1 MQYRMECGIKRDEEF
16 MKVPVSWLNEYVD
29 VSDLS
34 VKELADKLTFSGVEV
49 EGIEEVGVT
58 LDEHF
63 VVGEVLACEPHANSD
78 HLHVCRVADGAQ
90 EWQVVCG
97 APNARAGLKVA
108 FAKVGAI
115 IPEGGFTIKK
125 AKLRG
130 VESFGMLCS
139 ARELKLSGDHAG
151 IMELDPALQIGTLMR
166 EVLPLPETVLDLEIT
181 WNRPDCLSIIG
192 IAREFAALLKRP
204 LRLPSV
210 DYKETE
216 AAAETFAKVV
226 VEDQVK
232 CTRYTAR
239 VMTGVK
245 DGESPAWM
253 RRRLEMCGVRSIS
266 LTVDVT
272 NYVMLE
278 CGQPLHAFD
287 YRTLAERTIV
297 VRRAR
302 PGEQI
307 TTLDGVARA
316 LDEEML
322 VIADAA
328 VPSAVAGIMGG
339 AGSEIAAGTEHV
351 LLESALFDAA
361 STKFTATRLGLATE
375 SSRRFERGV
384 DPDLADWAS
393 RRAVALLAEHG
404 QAQVAEGVI
413 DVDARAFKCREVR
426 LRFGRAREII
436 GVAMPDAEMA
446 GILTALGLEEIARDA
461 ESALFRIPS
470 YRLDLTLEADLVEEI
485 ARMHGLDSIPE
496 GVPETAAVSM
506 LSDREFYAKATCRQ
520 TLLGLGFSEAMHYSF
535 LAAQELDVFDGRGR
549 AQRVVLPNPVSADY
563 GVLRDSLLPQLAG
576 SLGRNASRQVES
588 AALFEMGR
596 VFFKGADGQPAE
608 EERVALGLTGPFGR
622 TAMDRRRAVSA
633 EEAMLWLKG
642 AVENLAAAM
651 RAGGVS
657 LRPAEH
663 PAMEPGWCAEILLN
677 NEQVGCMGLLSAALR
692 HQWRMTAPM
701 PLAELKVAP
710 LLAGFGQRPAVKAV
724 PQYPAVR
731 RDVAF
736 VAGSDVKHADVVGV
750 IRKAAPAELTG
761 IELFDMFTSKEIGQ
775 GKRSLGY
782 ALEFRS
788 SERTLTDG
796 EVNAAFAKIIKAL
809 KETLGVEVRE
819 E

>member
-1 MQYRMECGIKRDEEF
+1 

-34 VKELADKLTFSGVEV
+34 VKDLADKLTFSGVEV
-49 EGIEEVGVT
+49 ESVDEVGVT
-58 LDEHF
+58 LDDHF

-78 HLHVCRVADGAQ
+78 HLLVCRVADGGQ

-108 FAKVGAI
+108 FAKIGAV

-130 VESFGMLCS
+130 MESFGMLCS
-139 ARELKLSGDHAG
+139 ARELKLSDDHEG
-151 IMELDPALQIGTLMR
+151 IMELDPALKIGTLMSD
-166 EVLPLPETVLDLEIT
+166 VLPLPETVLDLEIT

-210 DYKETE
+210 EYTE
-216 AAAETFAKVV
+216 AEAAVETFAQVV
-226 VEDQVK
+226 VEDRVK
-232 CTRYTAR
+232 CPRYTAR
-239 VMTGVK
+239 VMTGVQ
-245 DGESPAWM
+245 DGESPEWM
-253 RRRLEMCGVRSIS
+253 RRRLELCGVRAIS

-287 YRTLAERTIV
+287 YRKLAERKIV

-302 PGEQI
+302 PDEKI
-307 TTLDGVARA
+307 TTLDGVERA
-316 LDEEML
+316 LGEEML

-328 VPSAVAGIMGG
+328 APSAVAGIMGG

-361 STKFTATRLGLATE
+361 STKSTATRLGLATE

-404 QAQVAEGVI
+404 QARVAKGVI
-413 DVDARAFKCREVR
+413 DVDAREFRPPAVR

-436 GVAMPDAEMA
+436 GVSMPDIEMV
-446 GILTALGLEEIARDA
+446 GILTSLGMEEVSRDA
-461 ESALFRIPS
+461 ESALLRIPS
-470 YRLDLTLEADLVEEI
+470 YRLDLTMEADLIEEI
-485 ARMHGLDSIPE
+485 ARMHGLDAIPD
-496 GVPETAAVSM
+496 GVPETTAVSM
-506 LSDREFYAKATCRQ
+506 LSDREFYAKASCCQ
-520 TLLGLGFSEAMHYSF
+520 TLLSMGFSEAMHYSF
-535 LAAQELDVFDGRGR
+535 LSSQELDAFDKRGQER
-549 AQRVVLPNPVSADY
+549 RVVLPNPVSADY

-596 VFFKGADGQPAE
+596 VFFKGEDGQPGE
-608 EERVALGLTGPFGR
+608 EERVALGLMGPFGR
-622 TAMDRRRAVSA
+622 NAVDRRRAVSP

-642 AVENLAAAM
+642 AVENMATAM
-651 RAGGVS
+651 RAGEVS
-657 LRPAEH
+657 LRAAEH

-677 NEQVGCMGLLSAALR
+677 GERSGFMGLLSAALR
-692 HQWRMTAPM
+692 HQWRMAAPM
-701 PLAELKVAP
+701 PLAELKIKP
-710 LLAGFGQRPAVKAV
+710 LLAGFGQRSAVKAV

-736 VAGSDVKHADVVGV
+736 VAGAEMKHADVVSA

-761 IELFDMFTSKEIGQ
+761 IELFDIFTPKEIGK
-775 GKRSLGY
+775 GKRSMGY

-788 SERTLTDG
+788 AERTLTDG

-809 KETLGVEVRE
+809 KEVLGVEVRE